1 MTHER
6 PAGGLPSLTS
16 PASLIESYRRL
27 AEVFH
32 DVLSEQSLDALLDRV
47 ATALAELVPHDSLI
61 VYEADEQRR
70 ILTPLLARD
79 PWADK
84 IMGSTTLFGRGIT
97 GWAVE
102 HRTPVLTN
110 QAHRDPRVAIVPG
123 TPADEPEALISVPL
137 IARGTVKGALNI
149 YRLGE
154 DATFD
159 EQEFELAQ
167 RFGDAAALA
176 LDNAQVRARL
186 EREAQTDPLTGLHN
200 HRAYYDRLRAELQ
213 RASRV
218 HDTVAVLMFDIDDF
232 KQVNDIYG
240 HGVGDQL
247 LIWLARLVC
256 ESVRGSDVV
265 CRLGGEEFGV
275 IMPSCGIGDAVGL
288 ARRIGDLLAE
298 TPFTPA
304 GKITVS
310 VGIAQGPEHAMNP
323 RELSAC
329 AEVAMMTAKAQG
341 KNRTVL
347 FGEGANERPDAP
359 GAGREVQSVA
369 HLKML
374 RSLSGKLARLND
386 VHQICEAIASELRML
401 VDYHSCR
408 VFVREGDDLLPVA
421 YLGDMQVKGGQLA
434 EALTTRVGVGVTGRV
449 AATGKSLLI
458 ANALECEFSQPIPGT
473 EAIDES
479 LLAVPLRYGSRV
491 IGVITVSKLGLDQFE
506 EDDLRLLEVLAGHAS
521 VALENAR
528 LYAAQRREAENAKA
542 LLRLADEMANA
553 GTPEAIAE
561 EAAETTARLLGAS
574 HVALWLTAD
583 DGAPTCAAHVPRDA
597 WMPLPDGL
605 PADAP
610 LERHEPVV
618 GADGSVC
625 ARLPVGEGVAGFLC
639 VRFDDR
645 RDPVGEE
652 RLRLLAS
659 IAYQV
664 SMGLQ
669 KARLYLIQA
678 ESAEIASSLLE
689 FSHQLAAAQGL
700 DPMLNRVVQLVARIL
715 GSTHASVWL
724 EDTRSQ
730 DLVLRAGF
738 GYDEAQLAA
747 LAAESHPASSADAR
761 LGKDEV
767 FVIGPEQLAS
777 LPGVPHTQAGRSHA
791 VAPFRI
797 EGGRLG
803 CLVATVDSGVDERR
817 MRLLDGLV
825 HQAKLAIDGATMVES
840 LERTFVSTVEA
851 LANALEANDRYTFS
865 HGQWITDTAVMV
877 GQELGLEPPA
887 LKRVEL
893 GALFHDLGRIG
904 LPSELLGKPGSLTP
918 AERAVIEEHP
928 ELGEKILAPI
938 DRLAEVRPI
947 VRACHERWDG
957 HGYPDGRAGE
967 TIPIEARIIL
977 VCDAF
982 HAMTSDRPYR
992 NRLSADEACRRL
1004 REASASQFD
1013 PDVVGAFLRLVDSN
1027 RLNPRDE
1034 L

>member
-6 PAGGLPSLTS
+6 LAAASPLTS

-47 ATALAELVPHDSLI
+47 ATALAELVPHDSLV
-61 VYEADEQRR
+61 VYEADVERR

-84 IMGSTTLFGRGIT
+84 IMGTTTLFGRGIT

-110 QAHRDPRVAIVPG
+110 EAHRDPRVAVVPG

-137 IARGTVKGALNI
+137 IARGAVKGALNI

-154 DATFD
+154 HASFG

-232 KQVNDIYG
+232 KQVNDIFG

-247 LIWLARLVC
+247 LIWLARLVRD
-256 ESVRGSDVV
+256 SVRGSDVV
-265 CRLGGEEFGV
+265 CRLGGEEFAV
-275 IMPSCGIGDAVGL
+275 IMPSCGVGDAVGL
-288 ARRIGDLLAE
+288 ARRIDDRLAE
-298 TPFTPA
+298 TPFEPA

-329 AEVAMMTAKAQG
+329 AEAAMMTAKAQG

-347 FGEGANERPDAP
+347 FGEGANERPDGP
-359 GAGREVQSVA
+359 SAGRDVRTVA

-386 VHQICEAIASELRML
+386 VRHIGEAIAGELRML

-449 AATGKSLLI
+449 AATGTSLLI
-458 ANALECEFSQPIPGT
+458 PNALECEFSQPIPGT
-473 EAIDES
+473 ETIDES
-479 LLAVPLRYGSRV
+479 LLSVPLRYGSRV

-542 LLRLADEMANA
+542 LLRLADEIANA
-553 GTPEAIAE
+553 GTPDAIAV
-561 EAAETTARLLGAS
+561 EAAEATARLLGAS

-583 DGAPTCAAHVPRDA
+583 DGAPTCAARFPADR
-597 WMPLPDGL
+597 WMPLPEGL
-605 PADAP
+605 PGEP
-610 LERHEPVV
+610 SVERHEPVV
-618 GADGSVC
+618 AGDGSVC
-625 ARLPVGEGVAGFLC
+625 ARLPAGEGVAGFLC
-639 VRFDDR
+639 VRFEDH
-645 RDPVGEE
+645 RDPVGGE

-669 KARLYLIQA
+669 KARLYLIQS
-678 ESAEIASSLLE
+678 ESAEIASALLE

-700 DPMLNRVVQLVARIL
+700 DAMLDRVVQLVARIL
-715 GSTHASVWL
+715 GSSNASVWL
-724 EDTRSQ
+724 EDARSRE
-730 DLVLRAGF
+730 LVLRAGF
-738 GYDEAQLAA
+738 GYDDAELAL
-747 LAAESHPASSADAR
+747 LASESHPAGSADAR
-761 LGKDEV
+761 LGGGEV
-767 FVIGPEQLAS
+767 FVVPPEQLSS
-777 LPGVPHTQAGRSHA
+777 LPGVPQARAGRSYA

-797 EGGRLG
+797 EGGHLG
-803 CLVATVDSGVDERR
+803 CLVATVDSAVDERR

-865 HGQWITDTAVMV
+865 HGRWITDTAVMV
-877 GQELGLEPPA
+877 GQELGLEPAA

-893 GALFHDLGRIG
+893 GARLHDIGRIG
-904 LPSELLGKPGSLTP
+904 LPSALLEKPGALTP

-928 ELGEKILAPI
+928 ELGEKILEPI

-967 TIPIEARIIL
+967 TIPIEARVIL

-992 NRLSADEACRRL
+992 SRLSADEACRRL

-1013 PDVVGAFLRLVDSN
+1013 PDVVGAFLRLVEAD
-1027 RLNPRDE
+1027 RLDPRD
-1034 L
+1034 